1 MSALHCTVIWSVP
14 VAELVVAVIV
24 AVPVPIKLA
33 KPGVT
38 LENVTLEVS
47 EVQVAVLVTSVP
59 LRFALNC
66 CVLPLVKVPQGLI
79 VIPVGAVTVAVPDT
93 PLKVAVIVTAP
104 PVPTYVTFPA
114 ALPPV
119 VTLTAQEFELCQKAE
134 VVTSLLPLSKLA

>member
-1 MSALHCTVIWSVP
+1 MWSVP

-79 VIPVGAVTVAVPDT
+79 VIQVGAVTVAVRDN
-93 PLKVAVIVTAP
+93 PLKVAVIVPAP
-104 PVPTYVTFPA
+104 RVPPS
-114 ALPPV
+114 
-119 VTLTAQEFELCQKAE
+119 
-134 VVTSLLPLSKLA
+134 VTSPATLSPAS